1 MIRVN
6 NMQGNRKDIFF
17 LVAVSFVYTAA
28 IRMKQKLL
36 NVQIIILKNININI
50 LEFSVKLTFQ
60 IPYSI
65 FLNIP
70 D

>member
-17 LVAVSFVYTAA
+17 LIAVSFVDMVVKS
-28 IRMKQKLL
+28 MKQGLL
-36 NVQIIILKNININI
+36 NVQIIILKNIYINI
-50 LEFSVKLTFQ
+50 LEFFVKITLQ

-65 FLNIP
+65 FSNIP